1 MQWLSPWA
9 WLGLGALAVPIFVH
23 LFSRRPARSVAFPSL
38 RFLAASPL
46 TPTRRTRVSDW
57 PLLLVRLLVLALAV
71 AALAQ
76 PTRSTALDRAR
87 DAGTTIIVVERG
99 VTAAD
104 TLATDDLQA
113 GVARAVARLRT
124 VRGPRTVEVR
134 ARFRA
139 GTLDSAYLAALPRDL
154 RVVLTPVS
162 AAAAAPVARD
172 SITWRTALSEREA
185 AAVVEA
191 SQSLGG
197 VPVRIVRADTR
208 VPEPSDAAADDNAG
222 AGIEVVTA
230 PWSADSVRR
239 SAAGTM
245 WPGWATEALIS
256 MARDEAVR
264 AVMSHAVVRDTA
276 EGGAPAT
283 TVDALPIVRNE
294 RGEPVVEARTMA
306 GSGAL
311 ASDGGPRSPESKV
324 TRSQRRLMLRAAET
338 PERALALLLAASP
351 VPVATQSAA
360 PPLDRATLARWERLP
375 AGAEIGAGDVPRDVH
390 TAPTDARWWW
400 LAVLLTLGVEWLMRR
415 RPRVVRA

>member
-9 WLGLGALAVPIFVH
+9 WLGLGALAVPVFVH

-38 RFLAASPL
+38 RFLALSPL
-46 TPTRRTRVSDW
+46 TPTRRTRLSDW

-76 PTRSTALDRAR
+76 PTRSSALDTAR
-87 DAGTTIIVVERG
+87 GAGTTLIVVERG

-104 TLATDDLQA
+104 TLVTDDLQA
-113 GVARAVARLRT
+113 GMARAVARLRT
-124 VRGPRTVEVR
+124 VRGPRTIEVR

-139 GTLDSAYLAALPRDL
+139 GTLDSAFLAALPRDL

-162 AAAAAPVARD
+162 TAAAAPLVRD

-197 VPVRIVRADTR
+197 VPVRVVRAETR
-208 VPEPSDAAADDNAG
+208 GPVRLNDVPDDSAG
-222 AGIEVVTA
+222 GGVEVVTA
-230 PWSADSVRR
+230 PWSPDSAQRE
-239 SAAGTM
+239 AAGAM
-245 WPGWATEALIS
+245 WSPRVAEAL
-256 MARDEAVR
+256 MAMSRDEALR
-264 AVMSHAVVRDTA
+264 AAMTQAAVRDTVS
-276 EGGAPAT
+276 GGAPAT
-283 TVDALPIVRNE
+283 AVDVIPIVRNE
-294 RGEPVVEARTMA
+294 WGEPVVVARTIVHA
-306 GSGAL
+306 ETL
-311 ASDGGPRSPESKV
+311 ASGDGPRPPDATGSPS
-324 TRSQRRLMLRAAET
+324 RLRLTLRADET

-351 VPVATQSAA
+351 APAATQSAA
-360 PPLDRATLARWERLP
+360 PPLDRATLTRWERLP

-415 RPRVVRA
+415 RRRETRA